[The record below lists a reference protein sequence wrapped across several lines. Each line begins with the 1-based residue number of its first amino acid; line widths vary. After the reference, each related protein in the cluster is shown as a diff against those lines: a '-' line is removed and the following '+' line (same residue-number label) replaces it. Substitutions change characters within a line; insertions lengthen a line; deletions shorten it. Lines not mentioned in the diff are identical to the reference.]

1 MYLCTYTFS
10 NSSNSYIIIKCKFV
24 LLQFLNNLKKKN
36 QTNMA
41 NRDQNAL
48 DATRA
53 QVNEVQNIMKNN
65 VDKIMEREGKLSD
78 LEGRAD
84 QLQVW
89 FVDRITIILSKN
101 LFVEEKGDSTNIQK
115 IWTLVMNSS
124 CM

>member
-1 MYLCTYTFS
+1 
-10 NSSNSYIIIKCKFV
+10 
-24 LLQFLNNLKKKN
+24 
-36 QTNMA
+36 MA

-48 DATRA
+48 DANIA
-53 QVNEVQNIMKNN
+53 QANEIQNIMKNN

>member
-1 MYLCTYTFS
+1 
-10 NSSNSYIIIKCKFV
+10 
-24 LLQFLNNLKKKN
+24 
-36 QTNMA
+36 MA

-101 LFVEEKGDSTNIQK
+101 LFVEQMGDSINIQK
-115 IWTLVMNSS
+115 IWTLVMSSS

>member
-1 MYLCTYTFS
+1 
-10 NSSNSYIIIKCKFV
+10 
-24 LLQFLNNLKKKN
+24 
-36 QTNMA
+36 MA

-84 QLQVW
+84 QLQVHTY
-89 FVDRITIILSKN
+89 I
-101 LFVEEKGDSTNIQK
+101 
-115 IWTLVMNSS
+115 
-124 CM
+124 

>member
-1 MYLCTYTFS
+1 
-10 NSSNSYIIIKCKFV
+10 
-24 LLQFLNNLKKKN
+24 
-36 QTNMA
+36 MA

-84 QLQVW
+84 QLQAGTEQFHRAAVKLNAKNSW
-89 FVDRITIILSKN
+89 KNMKMKIIIG
-101 LFVEEKGDSTNIQK
+101 VI
-115 IWTLVMNSS
+115 IAVIIIIIIVMATSYLIPSS
-124 CM
+124 